1 MAIHG
6 VLLGSGTGAITATAV
21 GATGE
26 IFVGA
31 TGADATWL
39 AAGDANKVL
48 TAHGAGNALTWEVP
62 GGGSTWLTK
71 SDLSSNATATVN
83 YAYTINHGTPATLL
97 EVTLPAT
104 AAVGDRVEIVGN
116 TAGMWKLIAAA
127 GDTIKLLSST
137 TSAGGY
143 LLATTQYDCVEVVCT
158 VADTTWV
165 VCKSMGN
172 LTVA

>member
-1 MAIHG
+1 M
-6 VLLGSGTGAITATAV
+6 LTSGGAATVPTWTTATYP
-21 GATGE
+21 ATVAIGE
-26 IFVGA
+26 VLHGSAANVISG
-31 TGADATWL
+31 L
-39 AAGDANKVL
+39 AAGTDGKVL
-48 TAHGAGNALTWEVP
+48 TAHTGAAPTWETP
-62 GGGSTWLTK
+62 GGGATWLTK
-71 SDLSSNATATVN
+71 ANATADGTATVN

-97 EVTLPAT
+97 TLTLPAT

-116 TAGMWKLIAAA
+116 TAGLWKLAAA
-127 GDTIKLLSST
+127 TGDTIKLLGST

-172 LTVA
+172 LTIA